1 MIHEFIPEEKNM
13 PGRTS
18 RKCGQSQRPRGFSLI
33 ELLIVV
39 AIILVIA
46 AIAIPNFMRSR
57 MAANESA
64 TVQNI
69 RAVVTAN
76 VVYSSTYGIGY
87 SSDLP
92 SLGPGAGGP
101 PTQSAA
107 GLIDDVLAAGVR
119 SGYAFTY
126 SAAAP
131 VSGALI
137 PGYQLNADP
146 VTPGYTGN
154 RHFFTDAS
162 GVIRQ
167 NLSTPATLSDTPIG

>member
-1 MIHEFIPEEKNM
+1 M
-13 PGRTS
+13 PGR
-18 RKCGQSQRPRGFSLI
+18 RGRHCGRGKRPRGFSLI

-39 AIILVIA
+39 AIILVIV

-87 SSDLP
+87 SSDLV
-92 SLGPGAGGP
+92 SLGPDPSNGP
-101 PTQSAA
+101 SSAKFA
-107 GLIDDVLAAGVR
+107 GLIDDVLSSGVK

-137 PGYQLNADP
+137 PSYQLTANP

-154 RHFFTDAS
+154 RYFFTDDS

-167 NLSTPATLSDTPIG
+167 NLSSTATVSDAPIG

>member
-1 MIHEFIPEEKNM
+1 M
-13 PGRTS
+13 PGRTG
-18 RKCGQSQRPRGFSLI
+18 RNCGRGQGPRGFSLI

-39 AIILVIA
+39 AIILVIV

-87 SSDLP
+87 STDLV
-92 SLGPGAGGP
+92 SLGPGASGGA
-101 PTQSAA
+101 PTPNNA
-107 GLIDDVLAAGVR
+107 GLIDDILASGVK

-131 VSGALI
+131 VSGALV
-137 PGYQLNADP
+137 PSYQLMADP

-154 RHFFTDAS
+154 RHFFTDDS

-167 NLSTPATLSDTPIG
+167 NLSSPATVSDIPIG

>member
-1 MIHEFIPEEKNM
+1 MLRDLVPEEENM

-18 RKCGQSQRPRGFSLI
+18 RKCGQGHRPRGFSLI

-69 RAVVTAN
+69 RAVTTAN

-87 SSDLP
+87 SSDLA

-107 GLIDDVLAAGVR
+107 ALVDDVLSSGVK

-137 PGYQLNADP
+137 PSYQLTADP

-154 RHFFTDAS
+154 RHFFTNDS

-167 NLSTPATLSDTPIG
+167 NLSATATISDTPIG